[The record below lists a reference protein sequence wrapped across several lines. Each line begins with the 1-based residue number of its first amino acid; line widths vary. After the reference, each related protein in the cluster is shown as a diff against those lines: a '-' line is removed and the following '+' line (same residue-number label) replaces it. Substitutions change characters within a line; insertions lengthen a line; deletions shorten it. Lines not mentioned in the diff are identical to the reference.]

1 MIINVE
7 RGIKSMDGGMITTAL
22 SNVTTVFN
30 QAVTMI
36 TGNEVAMLFVGI
48 PIIGAGIGL
57 FHRLIRR

>member
-1 MIINVE
+1 MEGATSMI
-7 RGIKSMDGGMITTAL
+7 STAL

-36 TGNEVAMLFVGI
+36 TGNEVAMVFIGI
-48 PIIGAGIGL
+48 PLVGAGIGL